1 MGDETRTNEDSSSM
15 ENPGYASYGVFSGSQ
30 HFTVAGG
37 TFTNITNHHDA
48 PTPPSDF
55 RRIPLGDIDL
65 QREIRLDWNLGVVS
79 ARTLRYHS
87 AKIDRG
93 TSSVTVAMYQGEKAE
108 EEWRRDVAKYMAVRH
123 PNIVQLWGTASFGNT
138 YATIF
143 HDDLIPLH
151 DFLGLYQHSHFTTV
165 YIFAYADAEFQSAR
179 DYFNS
184 IFSRHLGREMCT
196 PFIHCS
202 SGRFCVDLVGGGWWG
217 TFLGAETVQRQGLEL
232 LSTPHLES
240 TIIDSLTTHKYHKI
254 CSEELVHRSQYKIRY
269 WEPSQRQDILMTAL
283 ENVNPGAIIFCPM
296 KNPLG
301 DDVDVEIATVAREID
316 YHIGTWGD
324 FGFGGDIMEDGWFRV
339 TSDDVVNNPIRFC
352 AIYSSDIAWLSQA
365 NHVFSRLGITSN
377 FEDYVQ
383 LFYILVEIMVSP
395 TIPDP
400 PEGYLFL
407 CPPEQFHIGSS
418 SKWPECPAYWSLHPS
433 GIERLSWED
442 AARLGFPR
450 IGILEYAQGQSW
462 DSSVYEGLRQFH
474 QAKGFDPD
482 SQELALHLGEPLY
495 ELSSQ
500 TNPPFAHFREE
511 EEHSVGEGSF
521 RAPADSDDESEDIL
535 ESAPYMYNGPGNS
548 EAESQ
553 VILKSTHLNSGS
565 TSLDEDS
572 VAPSLSEEISVSNT
586 FKFGLNVQLALI
598 LFHMLLWLVGRLA

>member
-15 ENPGYASYGVFSGSQ
+15 ENPGYASLSTNPAWR
-30 HFTVAGG
+30 HRPTTRNTAGLEFG
-37 TFTNITNHHDA
+37 CH
-48 PTPPSDF
+48 
-55 RRIPLGDIDL
+55 
-65 QREIRLDWNLGVVS
+65 
-79 ARTLRYHS
+79 
-87 AKIDRG
+87 RG

-108 EEWRRDVAKYMAVRH
+108 EVHRGIPNGGEMLRNIWLCARPLNLASH

-143 HDDLIPLH
+143 HDDLIPLL
-151 DFLGLYQHSHFTTV
+151 DFLGLYRHSHFATV
-165 YIFAYADAEFQSAR
+165 HIHAYADTEFRVCLLTLFSYMLRLFQSAR

-184 IFSRHLGREMCT
+184 IFSRHLERQMCT

-202 SGRFCVDLVGGGWWG
+202 SARFCVDLVGGGWWG
-217 TFLGAETVQRQGLEL
+217 TFREAEMVQRQGLGL

-240 TIIDSLTTHKYHKI
+240 TIIDSLTTHQYHKI

-283 ENVNPGAIIFCPM
+283 ENVNPGAIIFCPS

-324 FGFGGDIMEDGWFRV
+324 FGFGGDIMEDRWFRV

-352 AIYSSDIAWLSQA
+352 GIYSSDIAWLSQA

-383 LFYILVEIMVSP
+383 LFYIFVEIMVSP

-407 CPPEQFHIGSS
+407 CPPEQFYIGSS

-450 IGILEYAQGQSW
+450 IGILEYAQGHSW

-482 SQELALHLGEPLY
+482 SQELALHLGQPLY

-500 TNPPFAHFREE
+500 TNTSFAHFHEE
-511 EEHSVGEGSF
+511 NSNGEDPIQ
-521 RAPADSDDESEDIL
+521 APTDSDDESKDIL
-535 ESAPYMYNGPGNS
+535 ELTHPNGG
-548 EAESQ
+548 
-553 VILKSTHLNSGS
+553 K
-565 TSLDEDS
+565 
-572 VAPSLSEEISVSNT
+572 
-586 FKFGLNVQLALI
+586 
-598 LFHMLLWLVGRLA
+598 